1 MVVRWEGGK
10 SRRLMRW
17 EGVRVARWQGGKGGK
32 VVRWQGWK
40 GGRMVRQK
48 SGRYLFFFKDGE
60 HKMSPRFHL
69 FVSDV
74 NQENAG
80 VGCVQDFL
88 PGRRDAKTLLR
99 SFASC

>member
-1 MVVRWEGGK
+1 MARLERCENGEAERWE
-10 SRRLMRW
+10 
-17 EGVRVARWQGGKGGK
+17 VPV
-32 VVRWQGWK
+32 
-40 GGRMVRQK
+40 
-48 SGRYLFFFKDGE
+48 FFKDGE

-88 PGRRDAKTLLR
+88 PGRRDGKTLLR